1 MSGLLSLAF
10 HCIAPCVVI
19 QVMSLTVIK
28 AVGPAGSDDLRESE
42 AMGSITSTFRTD
54 QIESDRSLFGYKVSG
69 LKSKETKRGNREVGR
84 IEGRERRGPYASY
97 NNAAILAL
105 KP

>member
-1 MSGLLSLAF
+1 MIRLS
-10 HCIAPCVVI
+10 
-19 QVMSLTVIK
+19 
-28 AVGPAGSDDLRESE
+28 ES
-42 AMGSITSTFRTD
+42 
-54 QIESDRSLFGYKVSG
+54 SLFGYKVSG